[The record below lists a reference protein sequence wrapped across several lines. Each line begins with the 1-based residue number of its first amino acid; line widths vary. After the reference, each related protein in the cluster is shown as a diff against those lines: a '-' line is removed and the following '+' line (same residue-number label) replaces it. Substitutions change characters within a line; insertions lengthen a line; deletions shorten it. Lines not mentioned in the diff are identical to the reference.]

1 LDCLRQKEHFH
12 SISPHTKPELRIRSG
27 DTVTIETLDN
37 VGNRVNSVNDQD
49 KIRPPLNPLSGPIFV
64 ENAEK
69 GDTLEVIIEDIKMLR
84 GYGWT
89 GQTAEWG
96 FIEMGSP
103 LWNLFT
109 ETIPTI
115 IKICRIADDKIY
127 FPVKDGKDVILPV
140 RPLVGTIGT
149 APEVEVPS
157 NTPGPHG
164 GNMDCLEVR
173 PKNKLYFPVFVKGGL
188 LFLGDVHALQG
199 HGELGGA
206 PIEVSTETKLTINL
220 IKNWKIGWPRIES
233 DEHLVTVGSSK
244 PLENTIRIALAEMIT
259 WLKEDYDLNTWDA
272 NLLLTSTAEIECS
285 QITNPLYTAAL
296 KFPKRY
302 LPKN

>member
-1 LDCLRQKEHFH
+1 MDCLRQKKHFH
-12 SISPHTKPELRIRSG
+12 SISPHVEPELRVRSG

-37 VGNRVNSVNDQD
+37 VGNMVNSVNDKD

-69 GDTLEVIIEDIKMLR
+69 GDALEVIIEDIKILR

-127 FPVKDGKDVILPV
+127 FPMKNGKDIVLPV
-140 RPLVGTIGT
+140 KPLVGTIGT
-149 APEVEVPS
+149 APEFEVPS

-233 DEHLVTVGSSK
+233 DEYLVTVGSSK
-244 PLENTIRIALAEMIT
+244 PLDNTIRIALAEMIT
-259 WLKEDYDLNTWDA
+259 WLKGDYVLDTWDA
-272 NLLLTSTAEIECS
+272 NLLLTSAAEIECS